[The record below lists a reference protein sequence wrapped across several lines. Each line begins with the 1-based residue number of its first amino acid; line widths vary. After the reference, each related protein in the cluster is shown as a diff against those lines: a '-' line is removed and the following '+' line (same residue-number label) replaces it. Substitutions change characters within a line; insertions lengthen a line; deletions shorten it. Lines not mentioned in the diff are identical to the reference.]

1 MHEGVNEQI
10 PFVSYPRRFGKI
22 GLSLFVFVQGFLPC
36 RVFFFGLSLGLHTP
50 PFLRVISYSTRPDAM
65 CTLFC
70 RRDMLHAVFLTDDDL
85 EEELEKR
92 QGHGVRCAH
101 PQVVFFFFFA
111 SLSSSLY
118 LSRRQLSMA
127 QVWCSRWLSR
137 RTTKVISRLQQKP
150 STQSVL

>member
-92 QGHGVRCAH
+92 QGHGVRCAL
-101 PQVVFFFFFA
+101 PQVVFFFFLRR
-111 SLSSSLY
+111 SPLLY
-118 LSRRQLSMA
+118 TCPA
-127 QVWCSRWLSR
+127 DNCPWLR
-137 RTTKVISRLQQKP
+137 CGARGGCHGERPK
-150 STQSVL
+150 